1 MASLGD
7 VAKKHQEGA
16 VLNIL
21 VNTGVKKNVF
31 PAGYDRWRKR
41 ILIKVKSPPK
51 ENQANID
58 VIKSIALFFDI
69 SVKNVWILKGKT
81 SKEKTILLKSVT
93 ANAASK
99 KIKESLDGL

>member
-1 MASLGD
+1 MGSLGE
-7 VAKKHQEGA
+7 VVKKHQEGA

-31 PAGYDRWRKR
+31 PAGFNKWRKR
-41 ILIKVKSPPK
+41 IEIKVKSPPK

-58 VIKSIALFFDI
+58 VIKSIASFFDI
-69 SVKNVWILKGKT
+69 SVKKVWIIKGKT
-81 SKEKTILLKSVT
+81 SKEKTILLKSVSV
-93 ANAASK
+93 NAASK